1 MLKSNLENSK
11 AKAFNM
17 TEGSILK
24 TILFFAIPIFIGNIF
39 QQLYNV
45 ADTAVIGNLLGDNS
59 LAAVGAS
66 APIYSLIIAFASGLT
81 NGFSVIIAR
90 FFGANDTENLNKA
103 VSLTY
108 VLTAAMSLALTVISM
123 ISIRPLLNVLNT
135 PIEIIDETESYLRVI
150 LLFCVITMAYNML
163 AGMMRALGNS
173 RAPLYFLMIASVINV
188 VLDIIFVK
196 YLPWG
201 IAGAAYA
208 TVIAQLVSVICCYIY
223 CTKKCKTLLFSKKNL
238 VFEKWLISD
247 LFATGLSMGLMYAI
261 VCVGSVIM
269 QSAINSLGADTITAH
284 TAARKIDDIFMLPLG
299 TISMAASTFASQNYG
314 AGKMDR
320 VKKGI
325 INSFYI
331 AFAWSGFSCLVAFAF
346 NRPLIKMLTGT
357 SNSYIIDTASKY
369 IQINIPLFFILSILL
384 ILRSSLQGLGRKLVP
399 ICGSIIEFVLKVV
412 AVGYA
417 VPTLGYFGICILE
430 PVIWCVCSV
439 VVLVDFILFM
449 KKTTKPVTL

>member
-1 MLKSNLENSK
+1 MSKSHLENSRIK
-11 AKAFNM
+11 SCNM

-45 ADTAVIGNLLGDNS
+45 ADTAVIGNLLGDSS

-90 FFGANDTENLNKA
+90 YFGANDTEYLNKA

-108 VLTAAMSLALTVISM
+108 ILTATMSLVLTVLSI
-123 ISIRPLLNVLNT
+123 ISIKPLLHILNT
-135 PIEIIDETESYLRVI
+135 PVEIIDETESYLKVI
-150 LLFCVITMAYNML
+150 LLFCVITMTYNML

-173 RAPLYFLMIASVINV
+173 RAPLYFLMIASIINV

-208 TVIAQLVSVICCYIY
+208 TVIAQLISVICCYIY
-223 CTKKCKTLLFSKKNL
+223 CIKKCKTLLFNPENL

-261 VCVGSVIM
+261 VCVIM

-299 TISMAASTFASQNYG
+299 TISMAASTFASQNFG

-357 SNSYIIDTASKY
+357 TNSYIIDTASKY
-369 IQINIPLFFILSILL
+369 IQINIPLFFVLSILL

-399 ICGSIIEFVLKVV
+399 ICGSIIEFVLKVA

-430 PVIWCVCSV
+430 PVIWCICSV
-439 VVLVDFILFM
+439 VVLIDFLIFM
-449 KKTTKPVTL
+449 KKATKPATN